1 MKQLH
6 WALFLTYCGYILWIT
21 LLCRKPSGTRE
32 VQMALL
38 WSYREWLSGNPN
50 GVQYVRQNL
59 SNILFFVPFGFLVPA
74 KTWKSA
80 LLISAAFTVFIE
92 ASQFAFRLGLCELD
106 DMLCNVLG
114 AAIGFLFYKLIL
126 KWRRK

>member
-1 MKQLH
+1 
-6 WALFLTYCGYILWIT
+6 
-21 LLCRKPSGTRE
+21 
-32 VQMALL
+32 MALL